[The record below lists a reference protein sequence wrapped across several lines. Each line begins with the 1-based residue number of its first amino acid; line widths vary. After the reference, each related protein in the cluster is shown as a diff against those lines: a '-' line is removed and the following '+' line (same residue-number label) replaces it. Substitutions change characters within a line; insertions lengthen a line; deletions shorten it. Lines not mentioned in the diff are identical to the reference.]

1 MMGLIGFPHAR
12 KGQKG
17 TYEMRQARAIGP
29 STTRCHYHVCNQI
42 TNQDMLLEDGVKD
55 HLLCTLRR
63 VEDFSGVRVLTF
75 AIMTNHIHLLVC
87 VPPREE
93 VDDEELLRRLARIH
107 SARRMKETQRKWT
120 RLLALGDEGRT
131 LVEAEKDRYRAR
143 MYDLSQFMK
152 TFKELFT
159 EEYNR
164 DSEKTSKRKHLG
176 PVFVPRFTSVY
187 LEPNRQALLPVSSYI
202 DFNPV
207 KADIADRPEDYPWS
221 GYAKAVANPPDPL
234 ARKHLL
240 ELLCDILCV
249 PMESILRGT
258 DPRREE
264 QMLAFYAAALEGRV
278 GESEER
284 IPEDVPECPT
294 RKAIQKKIDKKQPL
308 TFLEHLFCRV
318 PCYARGRVL
327 GSKAFL
333 GDFTQ
338 QKGWKSGYRAITGIQ
353 GVDLCSLARNRKG
366 VFSA

>member
-1 MMGLIGFPHAR
+1 
-12 KGQKG
+12 
-17 TYEMRQARAIGP
+17 MRQARAIGP
-29 STTRCHYHVCNQI
+29 STTRCHYHVCNQV

-55 HLLCTLRR
+55 HLLSTLRR

-75 AIMTNHIHLLVC
+75 AIMTNHLHLLVC
-87 VPPREE
+87 VPPREA
-93 VDDEELLRRLARIH
+93 VDDEELLRRLGRIH
-107 SARRMKETQRKWT
+107 SQRRMKETRRKWT
-120 RLLALGDEGRT
+120 RWLALGDEGRT
-131 LVEAEKDRYRAR
+131 LVEVEKERYRLR

-164 DSEKTSKRKHLG
+164 DSAKTKKHKHLG

-187 LEPNRQALLPVSSYI
+187 LEPNRQALLPISSYI

-207 KADIADRPEDYPWS
+207 KAGMANHPEDYRWS

-234 ARKHLL
+234 ARKRFL

-249 PMESILRGT
+249 PMESILQGT

-264 QMLAFYAAALEGRV
+264 KMLAFYAAALEGRV
-278 GESEER
+278 GESEYR
-284 IPEDVPECPT
+284 IPESVPEHPT
-294 RKAIQKKIDKKQPL
+294 RKSIQKKIVKKQPL
-308 TFLEHLFCRV
+308 TFLEHLFCHV

-333 GDFTQ
+333 GDFTRRTGRKNRPQ
-338 QKGWKSGYRAITGIQ
+338 TVVGIQ
-353 GVDLCSLARNRKG
+353 GVDLCSLTSTREGAI
-366 VFSA
+366 SA

>member
-1 MMGLIGFPHAR
+1 
-12 KGQKG
+12 
-17 TYEMRQARAIGP
+17 MRQARVIGP
-29 STTRCHYHVCNQI
+29 DTTRCHYHVCNQV
-42 TNQDMLLEDGVKD
+42 TNQDMLLEDGVKE
-55 HLLCTLRR
+55 HLLRTLRR

-107 SARRMKETQRKWT
+107 SVRRMKETQRKWA
-120 RLLALGDEGRT
+120 RWQALGNEGRT
-131 LVEAEKDRYRAR
+131 LVEAEKERYRAR

-164 DSEKTSKRKHLG
+164 DSEKTKKRKHVG

-187 LEPNRQALLPVSSYI
+187 LEPNRQALLPISSYI

-207 KADIADRPEDYPWS
+207 KAGIAKNPEDYRWS
-221 GYAKAVANPPDPL
+221 GYAQAIANPPDPL
-234 ARKHLL
+234 ARRRLL

-249 PMESILRGT
+249 PKESILRGT

-278 GESEER
+278 GESENSLPKNKPER
-284 IPEDVPECPT
+284 PT
-294 RKAIQKKIDKKQPL
+294 ITCIRNKIARKQSL
-308 TFLEHLFCRV
+308 TFLEHLYCHV
-318 PCYARGRVL
+318 SCYARGRAL
-327 GSKAFL
+327 GARRFI
-333 GDFTQ
+333 GDIAQ
-338 QKGWKSGYRAITGIQ
+338 RNGWKDRQHVITGIQ
-353 GVDLCSLARNRKG
+353 GVEICVLGKSTADA
-366 VFSA
+366 FSA